1 MGTRE
6 SRSDYAFLAATALVV
21 IGAVAG
27 FLLGAEGTSTYYRWT
42 STTLGGEALM
52 AAAYASLFIGG
63 PVGALIGIA
72 AGVLASRRLADRI
85 SGTATVALVIA
96 AVALVAWVVKLAN
109 GW

>member
-1 MGTRE
+1 MSTSE
-6 SRSDYAFLAATALVV
+6 SRSDYTALAATALVV
-21 IGAVAG
+21 IGAVGG

-72 AGVLASRRLADRI
+72 AGVLASRRFADRI
-85 SGTATVALVIA
+85 SGAATAGLVIA
-96 AVALVAWVVKLAN
+96 AGALVAWVVKIAN